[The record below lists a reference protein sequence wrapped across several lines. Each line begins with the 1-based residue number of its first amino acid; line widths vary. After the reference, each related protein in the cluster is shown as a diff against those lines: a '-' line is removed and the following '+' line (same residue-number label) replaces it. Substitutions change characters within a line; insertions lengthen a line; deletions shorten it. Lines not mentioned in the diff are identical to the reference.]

1 MEEKNF
7 DPRNNKAHNGPGSRI
22 VTFFLNTTQYM
33 KADPGY
39 RTQCEHKAE
48 NPVQK
53 MLIATT
59 TEHRTTPEY

>member
-7 DPRNNKAHNGPGSRI
+7 DPRNNKAHNGARI
-22 VTFFLNTTQYM
+22 THCDLFFNSM

-39 RTQCEHKAE
+39 RTQCEHKAK

-53 MLIATT
+53 C
-59 TEHRTTPEY
+59 